1 MPLKLKQT
9 IIFPH
14 VPKVGGTSIKE
25 QLEQTDLR
33 IFFDYDAAT
42 GKGKWLQQ
50 QWERRNREYSF
61 LDFSPF
67 DVVFGHF
74 PIERYLSDSF
84 DYVALVRDPL
94 DRAIS
99 HYLYM
104 IWRIENRPNLDPA
117 LREQLRPKANG
128 ENDFLKFLRKQI
140 GRDYYR
146 RYLAYW
152 DKSRFRLIGE
162 TGRYAEFLDKL
173 NAILGTSLTA
183 DVHRRKRE
191 DTDFSL
197 SEEEERKARKFLA
210 EEYAWYEE
218 LLS

>member
-9 IIFPH
+9 IVFPH
-14 VPKVGGTSIKE
+14 VPKVGGTSIRE

-33 IFFDYDAAT
+33 IFFDYDAVP
-42 GKGKWLQQ
+42 GHGKWMQQ

-67 DVVFGHF
+67 DIVFGHF
-74 PIERYLSDSF
+74 PIERYVSDSYA
-84 DYVALVRDPL
+84 YVALVRDPL

-99 HYLYM
+99 QYLYM
-104 IWRIENRPNLDPA
+104 IWRFENRPNLDPA
-117 LREQLRPKANG
+117 IRERMRPVASG
-128 ENDFLKFLRKQI
+128 QVDFLTFLRKQI

-146 RYLAYW
+146 RYLGYW
-152 DKSRFRLIGE
+152 DKSRFQLIGE
-162 TGRYAEFLDKL
+162 TVRYAEFLDKL

-191 DTDFSL
+191 NTAFSL
-197 SEEEERKARKFLA
+197 SEEEERKGRRFLA
-210 EEYAWYEE
+210 EEYTWYEE